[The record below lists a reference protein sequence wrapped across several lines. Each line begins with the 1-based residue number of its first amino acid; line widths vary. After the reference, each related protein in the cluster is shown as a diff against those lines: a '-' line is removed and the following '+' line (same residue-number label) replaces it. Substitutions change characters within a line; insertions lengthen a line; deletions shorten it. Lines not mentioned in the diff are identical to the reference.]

1 MKNKIIFKLLFLVTL
16 GLLGSCLKDLK
27 VAPQNII
34 QDDQVFSN
42 ESAINAYFA
51 SLYNALPIED
61 FNFLVGTGFNTQN
74 GPYGVANISDE
85 SITNANDDH
94 LGIGGGTSLGWWG
107 YGSVRNVNDFI
118 AKIAL
123 ADYPEEKKNEW
134 LGEAKFIRAY
144 YYFGMVKRYG
154 GIPLITTVQNF
165 TGDNLEELK
174 VPRNTEKE
182 IYDFIEKEL
191 DEAIPLLGE
200 SSELG
205 RANKYVALALKSRA
219 MIYAAA
225 DAEYGKVQLNGLV
238 GIDAS
243 EATHYWQAAFDAAD
257 SIILSGKYSLYN
269 KSANKSE
276 NFTNLFLDEDNPG
289 NIFIKQFKYPDKCH
303 SYDLWTLPHDVV
315 GPSIGYGSR
324 IDPTLELVEQY
335 EYKDGSDG
343 KLKLTDNQGNPILY
357 KNPTDIFKG
366 KDPRLD
372 ATVMLPFSLWKGTAI
387 EVRAGVIKE
396 GKTITSGNYNDIVDG
411 IHVIG
416 HNGIG
421 GHGEV
426 SQTGFYVRKYLQPA
440 YDRTTIK
447 NNTSA
452 QSFIDFRYAEI
463 LLNYAEAAE
472 ELGKRNDATTA
483 LNLVR
488 ERAGIRS
495 LAPAEVNI
503 NKIRHEK
510 QVEFALE
517 PFRYWDMRRW
527 HIADKVMNN
536 TKYHAILPFL
546 NLDKGGYIFKTAPV
560 SFAKTFTPNMYYER
574 IDPNEIS
581 KNSKLL
587 QNPGY

>member
-1 MKNKIIFKLLFLVTL
+1 MKNKLLYIALLILTT
-16 GLLGSCLKDLK
+16 GLFGSCLKDLK

-85 SITNANDDH
+85 SVTNANDDR

-118 AKIAL
+118 AKIVTANFTD
-123 ADYPEEKKNEW
+123 AQKNEW

-154 GIPLITTVQNF
+154 GVPLITEVQNF
-165 TGDNLEELK
+165 TGDNLETLK

-182 IYDFIEKEL
+182 IYDFIAKEL
-191 DEAIPLLGE
+191 DEAIPLLNAT
-200 SSELG
+200 SEEG
-205 RANKYVALALKSRA
+205 RANKYVAFALKSRA

-225 DAEYGKVQLNGLV
+225 EAKYGKVQLNGLV

-243 EATHYWQAAFDAAD
+243 SANHYWQAAYDAAD
-257 SIILSGKYSLYN
+257 SIIASGIYALYN
-269 KSANKSE
+269 KAPDKSE
-276 NFTNLFLDEDNPG
+276 NFTNLFLDADNPG
-289 NIFIKQFKYPDKCH
+289 NIFIKQFSYPDKCH

-324 IDPTLELVEQY
+324 IDPTLELVSAY
-335 EYKDGSDG
+335 EYIDGTPG
-343 KLKLTDNQGNPILY
+343 KLKLTDKDGNLIVY
-357 KNPTDIFKG
+357 KDPTDLYTG
-366 KDPRLD
+366 KDPRLG
-372 ATVMLPFSLWKGTAI
+372 ATILYPFSQWKGTPI
-387 EVRAGVIKE
+387 EVRAGIIDG
-396 GKTITSGNYNDIVDG
+396 GKTYTSGNYNDIYKG
-411 IHVIG
+411 NHIIG

-426 SQTGFYVRKYLQPA
+426 SQTGYYVRKYLQPA

-463 LLNYAEAAE
+463 LLNYAEAAA
-472 ELGKRNDATTA
+472 ELGKTADATTA
-483 LNLVR
+483 INLVR
-488 ERAGIRS
+488 DRAGIKLLS
-495 LAPAEVNI
+495 PGEVTI
-503 NKIRHEK
+503 DRIRHEK

-536 TKYHAILPFL
+536 TKYTAILPYL
-546 NLDKGGYIFKTAPV
+546 DLDKGGYVFKTAPV
-560 SFAKTFTPNMYYER
+560 SFPKTFTPNMYYER

-581 KNSKLL
+581 KNAKLL

>member
-1 MKNKIIFKLLFLVTL
+1 MKNKTLYKLLFIITI

-85 SITNANDDH
+85 SVTNSNDDH

-118 AKIAL
+118 AKIAT
-123 ADYPEEKKNEW
+123 ANYPDAKKNEW

-154 GIPLITTVQNF
+154 GVPLITEVQNF
-165 TGDNLEELK
+165 TGGNLEELK

-182 IYDFIEKEL
+182 IYDFIAKEL
-191 DEAIPLLGE
+191 DEAIPLLNAT
-200 SSELG
+200 SEVG
-205 RANKYVALALKSRA
+205 RANKYVAFALKSRA
-219 MIYAAA
+219 MVFAAA
-225 DAEYGKVQLNGLV
+225 EAKYGKVQLNGLV
-238 GIDAS
+238 GIDPAS
-243 EATHYWQAAFDAAD
+243 ADKYWQAAYDAAD
-257 SIILSGKYSLYN
+257 SVIASGKYSLYN
-269 KSANKSE
+269 KSPDKSE
-276 NFTNLFLDEDNPG
+276 NFTSLFLDADNPG

-324 IDPTLELVEQY
+324 IDPTLELVSAY
-335 EYKDGSDG
+335 EYTDGTPG
-343 KLKLTDNQGNPILY
+343 NLKLTDNAGNLIVY
-357 KNPTDIFKG
+357 KDPTDLYKG
-366 KDPRLD
+366 KDPRFG
-372 ATVMLPFSLWKGTAI
+372 ATILYPFSQWKGTPI
-387 EVRAGVIKE
+387 EVRAGIIDG
-396 GKTITSGNYNDIVDG
+396 GKTITSGSYNDIYKG
-411 IHVIG
+411 NHIIG

-426 SQTGFYVRKYLQPA
+426 SQTGYYVRKYLQPA

-463 LLNYAEAAE
+463 LLNYAEAAA
-472 ELGKRNDATTA
+472 ELGKINDATTA
-483 LNLVR
+483 INLVR
-488 ERAGIRS
+488 ERAGIKLLS
-495 LAPAEVNI
+495 SGEVTI
-503 NKIRHEK
+503 NRIRHEK

-536 TKYHAILPFL
+536 TKYTAILPFL
-546 NLDKGGYIFKTAPV
+546 DLDKGGYVFKTAPV
-560 SFAKTFTPNMYYER
+560 SFPKTFTPNMYYER

-581 KNSKLL
+581 KNAKLL